1 MLQEFVVPKTRKASV
16 YRFYRNERNVIKA
29 ECISNKRSLLDDN
42 NASEAFRLIQ
52 QENNVRRKM
61 LSQGGQQEK
70 LNLKDVVDNAL
81 EMTQNRVEQ
90 TLQAMPFDFKDL
102 LTGNPL
108 QQKS

>member
-1 MLQEFVVPKTRKASV
+1 MAAK
-16 YRFYRNERNVIKA
+16 
-29 ECISNKRSLLDDN
+29 
-42 NASEAFRLIQ
+42 
-52 QENNVRRKM
+52 
-61 LSQGGQQEK
+61 GGQQEK

-108 QQKS
+108 LQKS